1 MKIKA
6 LYPGSFDPVSNGHT
20 DIIRRASKLF
30 DEVVVLVADNKNKHY
45 TFTCEEK
52 VMMLKTVTK
61 EFKNVTIDSYQGLVA
76 DYAKEK
82 NCQILIRGLR
92 LASDYEN
99 EITLFQFNRSLN
111 PNLETI
117 ILFPSASNFF
127 LSSSKIKELGQFG
140 GSISKYVHPEIE
152 EFIINKLQGK
162 TK

>member
-30 DEVVVLVADNKNKHY
+30 DEVIVLVADNKNKHY

-61 EFKNVTIDSYQGLVA
+61 EFKNVKVDSYQGLVA
-76 DYAKEK
+76 DYAKEN

-140 GSISKYVHPEIE
+140 GNISKYY
-152 EFIINKLQGK
+152 
-162 TK
+162 

>member
-6 LYPGSFDPVSNGHT
+6 LYPGSFDPVSNGHI

-61 EFKNVTIDSYQGLVA
+61 EFKNVTVDSYQGLVA

-152 EFIINKLQGK
+152 EFIINKLRGK